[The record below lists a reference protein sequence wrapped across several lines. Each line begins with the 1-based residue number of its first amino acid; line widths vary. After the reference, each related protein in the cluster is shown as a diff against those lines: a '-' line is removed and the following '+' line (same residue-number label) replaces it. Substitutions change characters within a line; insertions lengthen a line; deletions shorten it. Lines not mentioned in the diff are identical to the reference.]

1 MKPLSTDI
9 NSMLDELARSGF
21 YGAIEIK
28 LEDGKIVLIRK
39 TQNYKPP
46 MESPRYARNHESA

>member
-1 MKPLSTDI
+1 MTTDI
-9 NSMLDELARSGF
+9 HAMLRELARSHF

-39 TQNYKPP
+39 TENFKPG
-46 MESPRYARNHESA
+46 MEQPDYARPSQS

>member
-1 MKPLSTDI
+1 MMTSDI
-9 NSMLDELARSGF
+9 TAMIRDLARTHF

-39 TQNYKPP
+39 TENFKPQ
-46 MESPRYARNHESA
+46 MEHPNARSSQF